1 MFKRF
6 FKKNSTKAAA
16 TAALDVRSKRPSAG
30 EIRVEG
36 ATETLFLSPL
46 PVYTG
51 QVQGSR
57 RQFSD
62 INEVFLDLG
71 GSNWGT
77 VEGVKML
84 AGGIVGLLVLAFI
97 VPALIMLYLVL
108 AYPENFPAPL
118 ADLKMFIQVFSAG
131 ALLGLLPLGAFAYGM
146 FGDEFKGAK
155 PYPVRFNRQRREVC
169 YIDRNSGRALIVPWE
184 SVVAWVS
191 NAQGVTP
198 YGATRQYTFGMG
210 LEDEE
215 RDTVQFVLLP
225 QPSDS
230 HSLGL
235 WASIRNYMEDGQL
248 FNAPNP
254 WFQALGLVPTED
266 RLKPYEGM
274 HTFEIERED
283 ARAMGSLDD
292 GGEDLTPEQREQYG
306 YGKRSWWP
314 LRRWYVWRV
323 LTFWKLPYL
332 LAEWT
337 HRRARPAIPAEV
349 SAWSAPLPEDQ
360 WAAPSP
366 TLVKA
371 NQVVRALMDKQGAT
385 FVDACKAAGLSG
397 IHAHPRLKGASP
409 AR

>member
-6 FKKNSTKAAA
+6 FKKKNTKAAA

-118 ADLKMFIQVFSAG
+118 ADLKTFIQVFSAG

-169 YIDRNSGRALIVPWE
+169 YIDRNSGRALGE
-184 SVVAWVS
+184 CRCL
-191 NAQGVTP
+191 GVQCTGRHP
-198 YGATRQYTFGMG
+198 
-210 LEDEE
+210 LW
-215 RDTVQFVLLP
+215 RD
-225 QPSDS
+225 
-230 HSLGL
+230 
-235 WASIRNYMEDGQL
+235 
-248 FNAPNP
+248 APVHLRHGP
-254 WFQALGLVPTED
+254 
-266 RLKPYEGM
+266 
-274 HTFEIERED
+274 
-283 ARAMGSLDD
+283 
-292 GGEDLTPEQREQYG
+292 GG
-306 YGKRSWWP
+306 
-314 LRRWYVWRV
+314 
-323 LTFWKLPYL
+323 
-332 LAEWT
+332 
-337 HRRARPAIPAEV
+337 
-349 SAWSAPLPEDQ
+349 
-360 WAAPSP
+360 
-366 TLVKA
+366 
-371 NQVVRALMDKQGAT
+371 
-385 FVDACKAAGLSG
+385 
-397 IHAHPRLKGASP
+397 
-409 AR
+409 

>member
-1 MFKRF
+1 MFQRF
-6 FKKNSTKAAA
+6 FRKSRTTVAA
-16 TAALDVRSKRPSAG
+16 TAALDVRSQRPSAG

-51 QVQGSR
+51 QVQSSR
-57 RQFSD
+57 RHFSD
-62 INEVFLDLG
+62 INDVFLDLG

-77 VEGVKML
+77 VEGGKVL
-84 AGGIVGLLVLAFI
+84 AGGIVGLFVLAFI

-108 AYPENFPAPL
+108 AYPENFPTPW
-118 ADLKMFIQVFSAG
+118 ADLKMLIQVFSAG
-131 ALLGLLPLGAFAYGM
+131 ALLGILPLGAFAYGM
-146 FGDEFKGAK
+146 FSDEFKRAK
-155 PYPVRFNRQRREVC
+155 PYPVRFDRQRREVC
-169 YIDRNSGRALIVPWE
+169 YIDRESGRALIVPWE
-184 SVVAWVS
+184 SIVAWVS
-191 NAQGVTP
+191 NSQGITP
-198 YGATRQYTFGMG
+198 YGTTRQYTFGMG

-254 WFQALGLVPTED
+254 WFQALGLVPTKD

-292 GGEDLTPEQREQYG
+292 GGDDLTLEQREKYG
-306 YGKRSWWP
+306 YDKRSYWP
-314 LRRWYVWRV
+314 LRRWYAWRV

-332 LAEWT
+332 LAEWV
-337 HRRARPAIPAEV
+337 HRRGRPSLPAVVE
-349 SAWSAPLPEDQ
+349 AWSQALPEAQ
-360 WAAPSP
+360 WATPSGA
-366 TLVKA
+366 LVNASKR
-371 NQVVRALMDKQGAT
+371 VRTAMDKQGAT
-385 FVDACKAAGLSG
+385 FVDACKAAGF
-397 IHAHPRLKGASP
+397 K
-409 AR
+409 